1 MYVSLNASSLMYLH
15 TDVSTGLLAHL
26 RDLCGGLPKLNHFW
40 NINHWSQVEKTL
52 DRLEYRLRHGTAWK
66 VIKTDKQVYR
76 SHTVTSSF
84 SQHIPFLFTVVVFSF
99 LVSEGF

>member
-1 MYVSLNASSLMYLH
+1 MCVSLNASSLMYH

-40 NINHWSQVEKTL
+40 NINHWRQVKKTL

-66 VIKTDKQVYR
+66 VIKTDKLVYR
-76 SHTVTSSF
+76 SHTIISSF
-84 SQHIPFLFTVVVFSF
+84 SQHIPFLFTLMFFSF
-99 LVSEGF
+99 LVSGGF